1 MDEFRRKL
9 IIMHTLESVG
19 IVKELMPEHD
29 GHGGSI
35 WSWEVLKPEQLPD
48 KQWIHDNLKDN
59 NGIIRL

>member
-1 MDEFRRKL
+1 MKGW
-9 IIMHTLESVG
+9 LEVMKILEMRG

-35 WSWEVLKPEQLPD
+35 WSWEVLKPELLPD
-48 KQWIHDNLKDN
+48 MLWLQSNLIVN